1 MENHE
6 YYIRKCIELA
16 LKAKQK
22 GESPVGAILVREG
35 QLIAEGIEEGK
46 GQQDITCHAEIEV
59 IRNFRTQ
66 YDEVDLSECILY
78 TTHEP
83 CIMCS
88 YVLRHHKVGT
98 VVWGISTGEIGGASS
113 DYPILSTTQIPKWG
127 VAPIIIKGVLEE
139 ECIQT
144 LY

>member
-1 MENHE
+1 M
-6 YYIRKCIELA
+6 
-16 LKAKQK
+16 
-22 GESPVGAILVREG
+22 
-35 QLIAEGIEEGK
+35 
-46 GQQDITCHAEIEV
+46 TCHAEIEV

-88 YVLRHHKVGT
+88 YILRHHKVGM
-98 VVWGISTGEIGGASS
+98 VVWGISTGEIGGVSS
-113 DYPILSTTQIPKWG
+113 DYPTLSTTQISKWG